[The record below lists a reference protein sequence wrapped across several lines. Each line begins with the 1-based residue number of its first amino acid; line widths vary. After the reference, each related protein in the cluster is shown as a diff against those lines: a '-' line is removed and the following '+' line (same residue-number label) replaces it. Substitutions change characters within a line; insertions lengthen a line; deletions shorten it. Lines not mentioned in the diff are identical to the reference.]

1 MAPDV
6 QREKEEILAILEKKP
21 EGLSRGEISEL
32 ICFSGNYKKLQRRL
46 VGMSEDGLILKE
58 GEKKARKYYRT
69 IRLLHPGA

>member
-46 VGMSEDGLILKE
+46 E
-58 GEKKARKYYRT
+58 ACQRT
-69 IRLLHPGA
+69 ASY